1 MRLMCGPVVSLPQSI
16 IFAVEGVVEAIKFA
30 GERIDRLS
38 FLPPQVITLVVLSG
52 ALPKLLVGPDASGNK
67 LQTIQTKG

>member
-16 IFAVEGVVEAIKFA
+16 IFAVEGVVEAIKFS

-38 FLPPQVITLVVLSG
+38 F
-52 ALPKLLVGPDASGNK
+52 
-67 LQTIQTKG
+67 